1 MLYIVT
7 AVHNRYSITEKF
19 IEQLKNQTYQDY
31 RLVLV
36 DDGSTDGTADMV
48 SKNLPGSVILR
59 GNGNL
64 WWGGAL
70 HMAYQHLKK
79 VVDAEDIVFL
89 CNDDITIDPGFL
101 DKGRRYL
108 TKYPKKLISALGIDR
123 DTGKRVDGAE
133 YRDPITADGHK
144 LIGQDGNCASTRALF
159 LRGDVYK
166 RIGGMHPVLL
176 PHYCSD
182 FEYTL
187 RAARKGYPS
196 VTYEDLQVLVHMD
209 STGEAKATS
218 LKQTFSKRYMN
229 NPIYKLNF
237 ILLVTPVHL
246 LPAYVWSLVTRRFRK

>member
-7 AVHNRYSITEKF
+7 AVHDRYSITEKF
-19 IEQLKNQTYQDY
+19 IEQLREQTFQDY
-31 RLVLV
+31 KLVLV
-36 DDGSTDGTADMV
+36 DDGSTDGTSDMV
-48 SKNLPGSVILR
+48 RSKLPDAVILR
-59 GNGNL
+59 GDGNL

-70 HMAYQHLKK
+70 NMAYNYLSKE
-79 VVDAEDIVFL
+79 VDPVDEVFI
-89 CNDDITIDPGFL
+89 CNDDITMDENFL

-108 TKYPKKLISALGIDR
+108 AKYPGKLISALGIDR
-123 DTGKRVDGAE
+123 ETGKKVDGAE
-133 YRDPITADGHK
+133 YRDPITADGYK
-144 LIGQDGNCASTRALF
+144 LIGEDGNCASTRALF
-159 LRGDVYK
+159 LRGNVYK
-166 RIGGMHPVLL
+166 KIGGMHPILL

-196 VTYEDLQVLVHMD
+196 ITFEDLRVLVHMD
-209 STGEAKATS
+209 STGDAKAKT

-237 ILLVTPVHL
+237 ILLVTPVYL